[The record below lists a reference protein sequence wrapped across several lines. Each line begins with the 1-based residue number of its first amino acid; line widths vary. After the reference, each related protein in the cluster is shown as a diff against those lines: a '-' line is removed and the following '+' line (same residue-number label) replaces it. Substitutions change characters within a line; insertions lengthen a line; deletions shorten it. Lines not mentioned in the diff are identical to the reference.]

1 MAAADVSEPGRNRR
15 TQEQSL
21 RTTAAIEVHAQRG
34 AAGPATENT
43 LAAFERAAELGAGW
57 IELDVQ
63 RCGSGDIVV
72 ILDPD
77 LGRLAGRPEAI
88 VAELPLRALQ
98 AIELGSGRIPALSE
112 VIEALRG
119 RVRFHVEVKE
129 YGLRG
134 DGTAT
139 GTAALLARMLPADE
153 VLVSSYNPFALARV
167 ARAAPQLPRGLIHPP
182 EGGVPGPRRALRDRL
197 FGRPWSARALGVRA
211 VLPRWQQLDEAGMR
225 WARRH
230 QLRVVP
236 WAVDDEGAL
245 RRVLA
250 LGVDGIVTNRPGWAV
265 AALGDGA
272 G

>member
-1 MAAADVSEPGRNRR
+1 M
-15 TQEQSL
+15 
-21 RTTAAIEVHAQRG
+21 
-34 AAGPATENT
+34 GPATENT

-63 RCGSGDIVV
+63 RCGSGEIVV
-72 ILDPD
+72 LLDPD

-88 VAELPLRALQ
+88 VAELPLQELQ
-98 AIELGSGRIPALSE
+98 AIELGADGAHVPTLRA
-112 VIEALRG
+112 VIESLRG

-134 DGTAT
+134 DGTAE
-139 GTAALLARMLPADE
+139 GTAALLARVLTADE

-167 ARAAPQLPRGLIHPP
+167 ARAAPRLPRGLIHPP

-197 FGRPWSARALGVRA
+197 FGRPWSARALGVCA
-211 VLPRWQQLDEAGMR
+211 LLPKWGQLDEAGMR
-225 WARRH
+225 QARRH
-230 QLRVVP
+230 QLRVIP
-236 WAVDDEGAL
+236 WAIDDEQAL
-245 RRVLA
+245 RQALA

-265 AALGDGA
+265 EVLGGES